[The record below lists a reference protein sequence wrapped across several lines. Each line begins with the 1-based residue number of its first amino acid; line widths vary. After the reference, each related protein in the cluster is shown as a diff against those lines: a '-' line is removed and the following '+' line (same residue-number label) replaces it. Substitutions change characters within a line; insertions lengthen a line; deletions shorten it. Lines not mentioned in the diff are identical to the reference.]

1 VTQPEPTKR
10 KVPIMLRFS
19 QLWLVG
25 IMLLLGL
32 DWFSQSFDPGW
43 LTRGHFIATVVMS
56 VVAFVYFGI
65 DKRRANLDKHRISE
79 RQLHLLSLFGGWP
92 GAVIGQQKF
101 RHKTIK
107 MSFRVVLCT
116 IIACHVAVSGWF
128 IYHGFTA
135 HTAEPISEA
144 LVEPQP
150 RLNAAAIVRLRW

>member
-1 VTQPEPTKR
+1 MTQPEPTKR

-25 IMLLLGL
+25 IVLLLGL

-43 LTRGHFIATVVMS
+43 LTRTYFAATVVMS
-56 VVAFVYFGI
+56 LVAFVYFGI

-92 GAVIGQQKF
+92 GAVMGQQKF

-107 MSFRVVLCT
+107 MSFRVVLWA
-116 IIACHVAVSGWF
+116 IIACHVAASAWF
-128 IYHGFTA
+128 IYRGFAVRTDEA
-135 HTAEPISEA
+135 MAQVLAE
-144 LVEPQP
+144 VTTQG
-150 RLNAAAIVRLRW
+150 